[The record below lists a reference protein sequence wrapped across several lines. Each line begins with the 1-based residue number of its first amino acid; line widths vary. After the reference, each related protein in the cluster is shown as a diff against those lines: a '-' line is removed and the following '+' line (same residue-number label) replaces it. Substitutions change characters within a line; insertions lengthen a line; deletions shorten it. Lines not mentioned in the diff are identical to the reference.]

1 MKLDETQLA
10 VVESQTGAKPLPADD
25 PAAEQLSGAFGDHSF
40 FLDPNG
46 LYIFEGVDLPEAEH
60 GTSPALLIQ
69 IAEWTDE
76 EKTAIGPIEPK
87 PADLILD
94 LAMEIPAPE

>member
-1 MKLDETQLA
+1 MKLDDTQIA
-10 VVESQTGAKPLPADD
+10 VVEHQTGAKPLPAGD
-25 PAAEQLSGAFGDHSF
+25 PAAEQLSGAFGVHTF

-60 GTSPALLIQ
+60 GTSPALLIH

-76 EKTAIGPIEPK
+76 ERTAISPVEPK
-87 PADLILD
+87 PADVIID
-94 LAMEIPAPE
+94 LAMEIPPPE